1 VEYVLNVLAV
11 SLAVLQVGTVIL
23 LLLRGP
29 VRKYAFVLAYCSLQ
43 VGTSL
48 VEMLIERKFGR
59 TGKLYAAAFWT
70 DEIALDLLLFFIL
83 ILLTYR
89 AMEGSPAQK
98 QMGRM
103 LGAVTLIVMVLPFV
117 LYKGAPNVLD
127 LGSMTAVKTAWFDHT
142 SQLLNFGAAILN
154 LGLWGAL
161 VASRRK
167 DTQLLTV
174 SAGFG
179 IVATGVAISFGMRRL
194 IVAHG
199 AAVRGGAL
207 WESANLVFILA
218 HLAGAAILCWAF
230 RPVRVKGADVA

>member
-1 VEYVLNVLAV
+1 VEYVLDVLAV
-11 SLAVLQVGTVIL
+11 SLALLQVGTVIL
-23 LLLRGP
+23 LLRGP
-29 VRKYAFVLAYCSLQ
+29 ARKYAFVLAFCSLQ
-43 VGTSL
+43 VGTS
-48 VEMLIERKFGR
+48 VGEMLIERKFGR
-59 TGKLYAAAFWT
+59 ASKLYAMAFWT
-70 DEIALDLLLFFIL
+70 DEIVLDLLLFFIL

-89 AMEGSPAQK
+89 ALEGSAAQK

-117 LYKGAPNVLD
+117 LYKGAF
-127 LGSMTAVKTAWFDHT
+127 VKTSWFDHT

-179 IVATGVAISFGMRRL
+179 ILATGVAISFGLRRL
-194 IVAHG
+194 IIAHG
-199 AAVRGGAL
+199 AAAHGPL
-207 WESANLVFILA
+207 WTAANMVFVLA
-218 HLAGAAILCWAF
+218 HLAGSVILCWAF
-230 RPVRVKGADVA
+230 RPAGVRVPDVSQVILPT